1 MFDPNGKVIMFAA
14 ATTFLCF
21 TLSANYGLILF
32 SGAPYLEV
40 MELDWNAR
48 SSMLWFE
55 VRSSVFLISLSSN
68 IFVKLLKIL
77 F

>member
-21 TLSANYGLILF
+21 TLSANYALIFF

-40 MELDWNAR
+40 IELDWNAR

-55 VRSSVFLISLSSN
+55 VSIISRFLVSESKTDLHVQN
-68 IFVKLLKIL
+68 KY
-77 F
+77 